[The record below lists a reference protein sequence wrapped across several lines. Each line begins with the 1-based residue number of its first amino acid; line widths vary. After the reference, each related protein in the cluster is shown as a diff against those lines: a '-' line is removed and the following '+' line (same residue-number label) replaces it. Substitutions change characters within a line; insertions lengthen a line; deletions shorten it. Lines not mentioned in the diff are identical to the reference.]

1 MSVTTTYSPD
11 KDTFLKEVAATGNYG
26 TGRDLEIG
34 RATVFAATTS
44 LNAVL
49 EFDISALT
57 DPTAIFSA
65 TLNLVQTRNT
75 GANTNTVTLKRL
87 AIGFVEASTGGCTWQ
102 YADTTDTDTAWSG
115 AVDYAKGEPSPI
127 TFNVGATGATE
138 ALDVRDFVLD
148 ALFRRA
154 GILRIVIDGYSTG
167 TDGYTTYGSSR
178 ASSSNDRPTLD
189 VVTADRLVW
198 KAGAGSVGSL
208 DEADNWDN
216 TSGGSDHVPTA
227 SDYAYFTGSN
237 NNDVLTGTLTA
248 ANVYVGRKHRGNI
261 GTSLSAITVT
271 ATNILYSSPYSEVNL
286 DVNAGVDND
295 GIVRIGNTNITP
307 DTVKFQGKT
316 TYRLIATQSP
326 IVLSGST
333 VAGIECHSARAS
345 FTAFGTVTSVNITE
359 GGGRLQNGATTIYAV
374 DASLLIENTDY
385 DATAITQIG
394 GFTRLL
400 AATTGDI
407 IIYAGTLSV
416 RGNEGA
422 PITLTNL
429 TLYPRGLADL
439 RTKSNTIETTNPI
452 QMYGGRILLDGN
464 VDATIA

>member
-11 KDTFLKEVAATGNYG
+11 KDTYIDERSLTTNYG
-26 TGRDLEIG
+26 TSNSMKVGRS
-34 RATVFAATTS
+34 TVLGDTKS

-65 TLNLVQTRNT
+65 TLNLVRTRNA
-75 GANTNTVTLKRL
+75 GANTNTVALKRL

-102 YADTTDTDTAWSG
+102 YADTTDTDTAWAG
-115 AVDYAKGEPSPI
+115 GTDYAKGEPKPI
-127 TFNVGATGATE
+127 TFNVGATGATV
-138 ALDVRDFVLD
+138 ALDIRDFVLD

-154 GILRIVIDGYSTG
+154 GILRLVIDGYSVG
-167 TDGYTTYGSSR
+167 TDGSTTYGSSR
-178 ASSSNDRPTLD
+178 HITSASRPTLD

-198 KAGAGSVGSL
+198 KIGGGTLGSL
-208 DEADNWDN
+208 LEASNWDN
-216 TSGGSDHVPTA
+216 TSGGSDHVPTI

-237 NNDVLTGTLTA
+237 NTDASSGTLTA
-248 ANVYVGRKHRGNI
+248 ANVYVGRKYRGNI
-261 GTSLSAITVT
+261 GTSSSPITVT
-271 ATNILYSSPYSEVNL
+271 AHNILYSSPYSEVNL
-286 DVNAGVDND
+286 DVNEGKGFD
-295 GIVRIGNTNITP
+295 GTVRIGNTNITP
-307 DTVKFQGKT
+307 DTVKFQGET

-326 IVLSGST
+326 VVIAGSD
-333 VAGIECHSARAS
+333 VSGIECHSARAS
-345 FTAFGTVTSVNITE
+345 FTASGTVTSVNITE
-359 GGGRLQNGATTIYAV
+359 GGGRLQNGATSIYAV

-385 DATAITQIG
+385 DATAITQMG

-400 AATTGDI
+400 ADTTGNI

-429 TLYPRGLADL
+429 TLYPSGLADL